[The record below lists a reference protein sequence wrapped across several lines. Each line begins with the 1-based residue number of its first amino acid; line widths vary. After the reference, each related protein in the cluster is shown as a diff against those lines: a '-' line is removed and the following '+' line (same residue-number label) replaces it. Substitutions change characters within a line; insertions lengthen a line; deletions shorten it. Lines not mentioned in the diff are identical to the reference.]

1 MILITGATG
10 LVGRHL
16 VTTLCE
22 DGVEVRALSRRPE
35 TADLP
40 PGVQVAGGELGRPA
54 SLAQA
59 LTGVEAVY
67 VFSAGVATAGFAGL
81 AARAGVK
88 RVVVVSGLDDA
99 PGAVERPLTDAG
111 LEWTHLRPNAYASN
125 ALRHWRDMIRHQG
138 AVRAPYPDAA
148 TAPVHEADL
157 AAVAAIVLR
166 GGHASRR
173 YALTGPQSLT
183 FRDQV
188 GILSRALGREL
199 AFVEETPDQARER
212 MARHGMPHRIIDE
225 LLSLWAAAVGV
236 PAAVSPA
243 VEQLTGRPAR
253 SFAQWAD
260 EHAGDFR

>member
-1 MILITGATG
+1 MILVTGATG

-16 VTTLCE
+16 IAMLCG

-35 TADLP
+35 AANLP
-40 PGVQVAGGELGRPA
+40 HGVRVVGGELRDPA
-54 SLAQA
+54 SPAPA

-67 VFSAGVATAGFAGL
+67 LFSAGRAGIGFAAS

-88 RVVVVSGLDDA
+88 RVVVVSGLDDD
-99 PGAVERPLTDAG
+99 PDDVERPLTDAG

-125 ALRHWRDMIRHQG
+125 ALRHWGDMIRHQG

-148 TAPVHEADL
+148 TAPIHEADL
-157 AAVAAIVLR
+157 AAVAAIVLK
-166 GGHASRR
+166 GGHAGRR
-173 YALTGPQSLT
+173 YSLTGPQSLT
-183 FRDQV
+183 FRAQV
-188 GILSRALGREL
+188 AILARALGREL

-212 MARHGMPHRIIDE
+212 MARHGVPVSVIDE
-225 LLSLWAAAVGV
+225 LLAMWAATAGV
-236 PAAVSPA
+236 PPTVSPA
-243 VEQLTGRPAR
+243 VERLTGLPAR